1 VSRVG
6 DREETLISPELQA
19 ERIQGYAAAR
29 GLSVEMLDP
38 ELDVSGARTSRP
50 ILDRAI
56 DDIAEGRYAGL
67 IVAQLDR
74 LSRMA
79 VVDALKIIERIEG
92 YGGQVISVAE
102 NFDAGTPEGNLSRT
116 LMLSIGAMQRDRYS
130 AQFSDAKKQALERG
144 LLVGS
149 QVPFGYQVKRVRDG
163 GDGKLKP
170 DKAAAKLVRKAFELR
185 AAGGSWVDVGTVIGK
200 SPNGARSVVRNR
212 VYLGELHL
220 KPFTPNLEAHEA
232 IIEVDLWNAAQQAKG
247 TRPAR
252 NPDSQPV
259 LLAGLVRCAG
269 CQRLM
274 SVYRGQRAYKCKRYH
289 AHQHCT
295 DAAWVSQPQIE
306 ALVEDSVLAYLRDR
320 LHIETTQQR
329 DELAALEAR
338 LTEAETELAAFI
350 EGTQASGVAAEV
362 FASGLRQRSDAVE
375 TARRDLQAARGPEL
389 PVFSGG
395 IDDVWPSLTVIERR
409 QVIVGTIGSVWVK
422 RGRGVPLE
430 TRVKLST
437 PDEDVPG
444 QGHKAAPAAPIDWV
458 TIRSDVD
465 LQA

>member
-1 VSRVG
+1 MSRVG
-6 DREETLISPELQA
+6 DRGETLISPELQA
-19 ERIQGYAAAR
+19 ERIEGYAAAR
-29 GLSVEMLDP
+29 GLQVEMLDA

-50 ILDRAI
+50 ILDAAI
-56 DDIAEGRYAGL
+56 DAIAEGRYAGL

-79 VVDALKIIERIEG
+79 VVDALKIIERIES
-92 YGGQVISVAE
+92 YGGKVISVAE
-102 NFDAGTPEGNLSRT
+102 NFDEGTPEGKLSRT

-130 AQFSDAKKQALERG
+130 AQFGEAKKQALERG

-170 DKAAAKLVRKAFELR
+170 DKEDAKLVKKAFELR
-185 AAGGSWVDVGTVIGK
+185 AAGASWVDVGRLIGK
-200 SPNGARSVVRNR
+200 SPNGARSVVQNR

-220 KPFTPNLEAHEA
+220 KPFEPNLEAHEA
-232 IIEVDLWNAAQQAKG
+232 IVDVDLWNAAQQSKG

-289 AHQHCT
+289 AHQHCS
-295 DAAWVSQPQIE
+295 DAAWVSQVQVE
-306 ALVEDSVLAYLRDR
+306 ALVERSVLAYLSNR
-320 LHIETTQQR
+320 LQIETIQRR
-329 DELAALEAR
+329 DELTELEAALSAA
-338 LTEAETELAAFI
+338 EAELSAFI
-350 EGTQASGVAAEV
+350 EGTEASGVSPDIFGAA
-362 FASGLRQRSDAVE
+362 LRKRSEAVE
-375 TARRDLQAARGPEL
+375 NARCELHAARGPNL
-389 PVFSGG
+389 QVFSGG
-395 IDDVWPSLTVIERR
+395 IEDVWPSLTVIERR
-409 QVIVGTIGSVWVK
+409 QVIAGTIGSVWVK

-444 QGHKAAPAAPIDWV
+444 QGHKAAPAAPIEWA
-458 TIRSDVD
+458 TITSDVD